1 MTDTG
6 DTTVLDR
13 MLAAGLSL
21 ERAEVHLRA
30 GRVSVDGE
38 LVTDP
43 SHPAPKPVRVVLV
56 AL

>member
-1 MTDTG
+1 MTDSA
-6 DTTVLDR
+6 DTTVIDR

-21 ERAEVHLRA
+21 ERAEGHLRA